1 MAVAKY
7 AILPPVK
14 IQVLR
19 MAIQHFPQAYYT
31 AGKRVLEELRTS
43 LHSGLTAR
51 EAVERQTRLG
61 PNSLQQER
69 ARIRRIRIFFRQWK
83 SPLLY
88 LLAIAGA
95 VAFALH
101 EYTNAIVVLL
111 TALINAAIGYA
122 QEYKV
127 EKSLTELSEYVPLYA
142 HVTRAGKTFEIAA
155 VELVPGDILHLAEG
169 QLVPADARILVCDGL
184 VVDEHVLTGESEA
197 VGKHTRVVA
206 AEAQVGDRKNMAWS
220 GTSVVQGTATAVVV
234 ATGVA
239 TQMGS
244 IAHLLAKTDEPL
256 TPLQQQIAALGRWI
270 VILVGVMTGLI
281 LVVGLL
287 QGRVW
292 NEIFLLAI
300 AVGVAA
306 IPEGLVVTL
315 TVLLTIGMERM
326 LRQSALPRRLIA
338 AETFG
343 SVSVV
348 CADKTG
354 TITEGR
360 MRVEEA
366 RTRAEITGKELDEQ
380 LAQRELMQV
389 ITILCSEAVCLPGAT
404 AADHSYRGDPT
415 ETALLRHA
423 VESGMDPETILS
435 GFTRVAT
442 LPFDTS
448 RRTMATMHT
457 TSDKT
462 QLLCVKGAPEV
473 LIPRSD
479 RALHAAVARLA
490 ADGLRVLACA
500 FLQVPAGTE
509 LTESLVR
516 SARVVGLFGI
526 ADPVREGVAEVIAR
540 AEHAGVR
547 TVMITG
553 DHVATARAIAQKI
566 GLPTGDGM
574 VCTGAELDEL
584 TAKERHALVQ
594 TCRVFA
600 RVEPRHKILI
610 VQELQEAGEVV
621 AMTGDGVNDAP
632 AIKAADIG
640 IALGSGVPVAKDV
653 ADVVLLNDSLQTI
666 ITGIEQGRSIFQNI
680 RKVVLYLMS
689 NMFTAVL
696 LIAGSL
702 FLFLP
707 LPLTAVQIIWINLMT
722 DVFPAIALAFDPS
735 DPSVMDRPP
744 RKRRTPILSVSM
756 KTMIF
761 LVSIF
766 ADVLLLLF
774 YVSIQ
779 STNLSV
785 PYMQTM
791 MYASVSLSSA
801 FYILAVRRLEQ
812 AKPMGF
818 WRNRVLTVAMV
829 CAVLSTVVSI
839 HVPFLQPILSTV
851 PLEAMEW
858 IVVLMLALV
867 KYVLM
872 RVVQYGFHLYGR
884 RQLHSTQ

>member
-1 MAVAKY
+1 
-7 AILPPVK
+7 
-14 IQVLR
+14 
-19 MAIQHFPQAYYT
+19 MAIHHFPQAYYT
-31 AGKRVLEELRTS
+31 AGKRVLEELRVT
-43 LHSGLTAR
+43 LRTGLTPK
-51 EAVERQTRLG
+51 EAQDRRAYFG
-61 PNSLQQER
+61 SNSLEQER
-69 ARIRRIRIFFRQWK
+69 ARIRRIRIFLRQWK

-88 LLAIAGA
+88 LLVIAGA

-101 EYTNAIVVLL
+101 EYTNAAVVVF
-111 TALINAAIGYA
+111 TALINAVIGYA

-127 EKSLTELSEYVPLYA
+127 EKSLTALAEYVPQYA
-142 HVTRAGKTFEIAA
+142 RVMRGGKTFEIAA
-155 VELVPGDILHLAEG
+155 ADVVPGDIIHIAEG
-169 QLVPADARILVCDGL
+169 VLVPADARLLECDGL
-184 VVDEHVLTGESEA
+184 LVDEHLLTGESESVA
-197 VGKHTRVVA
+197 KHTRVVA
-206 AEAQVGDRKNMAWS
+206 KDVNVGDRKNMVWS
-220 GTSVVQGTATAVVV
+220 GTAVVQGRAIAVVV
-234 ATGVA
+234 ATGAA
-239 TQMGS
+239 TQVGS
-244 IAHLLAKTDEPL
+244 IAHLLAKTDEPR

-287 QGRVW
+287 QDRVW

-326 LRQSALPRRLIA
+326 LMQSALPRRLIA

-360 MRVEEA
+360 MRVQEA

-380 LAQRELMQV
+380 QAQRQLMHV
-389 ITILCSEAVCLPGAT
+389 ITILCSEAEYIPGAT
-404 AADHSYRGDPT
+404 VADHSYRGEPT
-415 ETALLRHA
+415 ETALLRFA
-423 VESGMDPETILS
+423 VESGTDPDTILS

-442 LPFDTS
+442 LPFDTT
-448 RRTMATMHT
+448 RRMMATMHST
-457 TSDKT
+457 LDTM
-462 QLLCVKGAPEV
+462 QLVCVKGAPEV
-473 LIPRSD
+473 LIPRAD
-479 RALHAAVARLA
+479 RAMHAAVARMA
-490 ADGLRVLACA
+490 AEGLRVMACA
-500 FLQVPAGTE
+500 FLQVPEGTA
-509 LTESLVR
+509 LTTDLADR
-516 SARVVGLFGI
+516 AHVVGVFGI

-553 DHVATARAIAQKI
+553 DHVATARAIAAKI
-566 GLPTGDGM
+566 GLPTGDSM
-574 VCTGAELDEL
+574 VCTGAELDAY
-584 TAKERHALVQ
+584 TAQERHARVRA
-594 TCRVFA
+594 CRVFA

-640 IALGSGVPVAKDV
+640 IALGSGVPVAKSV

-666 ITGIEQGRSIFQNI
+666 VTGIEEGRSIFQNI

-707 LPLTAVQIIWINLMT
+707 LPLTAVQIIWINLIT
-722 DVFPAIALAFDPS
+722 DIFPAIALAFDPS
-735 DPSVMDRPP
+735 DPSLMDQPP
-744 RKRRTPILSVSM
+744 RERRAPILSVSM
-756 KTMIF
+756 KTIIF

-779 STNLSV
+779 STNLTV

-791 MYASVSLSSA
+791 MYASVGLSSV
-801 FYILAVRRLEQ
+801 FYILAVRRLDH
-812 AKPMGF
+812 AKPVGF
-818 WRNRVLTVAMV
+818 WRNRVLVIAMIF
-829 CAVLSTVVSI
+829 AVFSLVVSI

-851 PLEAMEW
+851 PLQFAEW
-858 IVVLMLALV
+858 VMVVLLALV
-867 KYVLM
+867 KFVLM

-884 RQLHSTQ
+884 RSVRTT

>member
-1 MAVAKY
+1 
-7 AILPPVK
+7 
-14 IQVLR
+14 

-31 AGKRVLEELRTS
+31 AGKRVLEELRVS
-43 LHSGLTAR
+43 LRSGLTSK
-51 EAVERQTRLG
+51 EAQERFERFG
-61 PNSLQQER
+61 PNSLEQER
-69 ARIRRIRIFFRQWK
+69 ARIRRIRIFLRQWK

-88 LLAIAGA
+88 LLLIAGA

-101 EYTNAIVVLL
+101 EYTNAIVVVC

-127 EKSLTELSEYVPLYA
+127 EKSLTALAEYVPQYA
-142 HVTRAGKTFEIAA
+142 RVTRGGKSFEIPAA
-155 VELVPGDILHLAEG
+155 EVVPGDIVQVMEG
-169 QLVPADARILVCDGL
+169 TLVPADVRLLECEGL
-184 VVDEHVLTGESEA
+184 VVDEHVLTGESESVA
-197 VGKHTRVVA
+197 KHTRVVP
-206 AEAQVGDRKNMAWS
+206 QHVSIGDRKNMVWS
-220 GTSVVQGTATAVVV
+220 GTAVVSGKATGVVV
-234 ATGVA
+234 ATGIA

-270 VILVGVMTGLI
+270 VVLVGVMTGLI
-281 LVVGLL
+281 FVVGLL
-287 QGRVW
+287 QDRVW

-326 LRQSALPRRLIA
+326 LMQSALPRRLIA

-343 SVSVV
+343 SVSVI

-360 MRVEEA
+360 MRVQEA
-366 RTRAEITGKELDEQ
+366 RTRAEITGKNLDEQ
-380 LAQRELMQV
+380 QAQRELMQV
-389 ITILCSEAVCLPGAT
+389 ITILCSEAECIPGVT
-404 AADHSYRGDPT
+404 VADHSYRGEPT

-423 VESGMDPETILS
+423 VEAGTDPDTILS
-435 GFTRVAT
+435 GFTRIAT
-442 LPFDTS
+442 LPFDTT

-457 TSDKT
+457 TVDAM
-462 QLLCVKGAPEV
+462 QLVCVKGAPEV
-473 LIPRSD
+473 LIPRAD
-479 RALHAAVARLA
+479 RAMHAAVARMA
-490 ADGLRVLACA
+490 GDGLRVLACA
-500 FLQVPAGTE
+500 FLQVPAGTA
-509 LTESLVR
+509 LTESVV
-516 SARVVGLFGI
+516 AQAHVVGIFGI
-526 ADPVREGVAEVIAR
+526 ADPIRDGVAEIISR

-553 DHVATARAIAQKI
+553 DHVATARAIAAKI
-566 GLPTGDGM
+566 GLPTDENA
-574 VCTGAELDEL
+574 VCTGAALDAC
-584 TAKERHALVQ
+584 TGKERAALIRA
-594 TCRVFA
+594 CRVFA
-600 RVEPRHKILI
+600 RVEPRHKLLI
-610 VQELQEAGEVV
+610 VQELQEAGDVV

-640 IALGSGVPVAKDV
+640 IALGSGVPVAKSV
-653 ADVVLLNDSLQTI
+653 ADVVLLNDSLRTI
-666 ITGIEQGRSIFQNI
+666 VTGIEEGRSIFLNI

-702 FLFLP
+702 LLFLP
-707 LPLTAVQIIWINLMT
+707 LPLTAVQIIWINLIT

-791 MYASVSLSSA
+791 MYASVGLSSV
-801 FYILAVRRLEQ
+801 FYILAVRRLDQ
-812 AKPMGF
+812 SKSVGF
-818 WRNRVLTVAMV
+818 WRNRVLMVAMV
-829 CAVLSTVVSI
+829 FAVFSIVASI

-851 PLEAMEW
+851 PLASMEW
-858 IVVLMLALV
+858 VMVVLLALG
-867 KYVLM
+867 KFTLM
-872 RVVQYGFHLYGR
+872 RMVQYGFHLYER
-884 RQLHSTQ
+884 RSLRTTQ